1 MIIHPISPALYIVG
15 VLTLIITLF
24 GYVTGTIFFD
34 PIIGII
40 VFLLCQELSK
50 FVAEYTMKEEDGTDS
65 H

>member
-1 MIIHPISPALYIVG
+1 MTIHPISPALYIVG

-34 PIIGII
+34 PIIGIV

-50 FVAEYTMKEEDGTDS
+50 FVAEMTMKEEDGTDS

>member
-24 GYVTGTIFFD
+24 GYFTGTIFFD
-34 PIIGII
+34 PVIGII
-40 VFLLCQELSK
+40 VFLLCNEFSK
-50 FVAEYTMKEEDGTDS
+50 FVAEMTMKEENGTDN